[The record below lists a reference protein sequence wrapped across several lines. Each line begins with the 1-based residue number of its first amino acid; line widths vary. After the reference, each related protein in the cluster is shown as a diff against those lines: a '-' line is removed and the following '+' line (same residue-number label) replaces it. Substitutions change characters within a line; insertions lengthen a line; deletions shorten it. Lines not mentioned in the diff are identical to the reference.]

1 MKVILKREY
10 YIFRHNLIF
19 FLCIWTL
26 LPIAIYILISTSIGE
41 SVVLPESFSDMNYNN
56 WSAAGN
62 WVVSTC
68 IITYLLSG
76 ISIKKYKEKSSF
88 SNSMLAT
95 PATNIEH
102 VLGLTIWILIIAFI
116 QLCFSLAITQFF
128 ENSHLS
134 FSDYFVIIIYMLPII
149 LFTINLTFFFGL
161 LINSKYVQRL
171 ISIILFMYL
180 FFGTGLFIPLSDQ
193 AKKFFTYFPINQT
206 FIQIQE
212 IILPDKFTLPYQAII
227 TLFLSICI
235 FFINLVL
242 THKTLKS

>member
-116 QLCFSLAITQFF
+116 AVVYGELTVKRLRFSRNEIWLDAD
-128 ENSHLS
+128 N
-134 FSDYFVIIIYMLPII
+134 
-149 LFTINLTFFFGL
+149 
-161 LINSKYVQRL
+161 
-171 ISIILFMYL
+171 
-180 FFGTGLFIPLSDQ
+180 
-193 AKKFFTYFPINQT
+193 KKFDS
-206 FIQIQE
+206 IQVTEEMNFHVWGIATNV
-212 IILPDKFTLPYQAII
+212 I
-227 TLFLSICI
+227 
-235 FFINLVL
+235 
-242 THKTLKS
+242 HKI